1 MHSTPCFYP
10 LVSDPR
16 TPPSR
21 ALAHLH
27 ALMVALAVILLSQA
41 LTLPPVA
48 HRPQLAV
55 GRQVARHPQL
65 QLLASSASPK
75 ETITPTAGLSVGV
88 ACIGC
93 VLFGYHLG
101 VVNAPL
107 DAISATL
114 GFAGD
119 AVRQGRVVSFGLAGA
134 FLGSLGGA
142 SSHTMLV
149 HKPHAVHSPHTSLT
163 AACSTPQ
170 AGRSPTASA
179 ARAASRTR
187 RRPVPSA
194 RPCAPARAPSLRC
207 CLAASSAAWASAP
220 RSAASPSSSRRW
232 RRHHSAAS
240 SPLSTRCPACLPAHP
255 PACPP
260 AYVSPSASPR
270 LCLPQLFTCGGILLS
285 IVAGLPLARA
295 GPAYWRKMF
304 AVAVLPCI
312 AQLGALLAVPES
324 PRWLA
329 QAGRTASNPASPTRS
344 PTRSRTPAPGP

>member
-1 MHSTPCFYP
+1 
-10 LVSDPR
+10 
-16 TPPSR
+16 
-21 ALAHLH
+21 
-27 ALMVALAVILLSQA
+27 
-41 LTLPPVA
+41 
-48 HRPQLAV
+48 
-55 GRQVARHPQL
+55 
-65 QLLASSASPK
+65 
-75 ETITPTAGLSVGV
+75 
-88 ACIGC
+88 
-93 VLFGYHLG
+93 
-101 VVNAPL
+101 
-107 DAISATL
+107 
-114 GFAGD
+114 
-119 AVRQGRVVSFGLAGA
+119 
-134 FLGSLGGA
+134 
-142 SSHTMLV
+142 MLV
-149 HKPHAVHSPHTSLT
+149 HKPHAVHSPHPSLT
-163 AACSTPQ
+163 VARSTPQ

-187 RRPVPSA
+187 RRPAPSA

-240 SPLSTRCPACLPAHP
+240 SPLSTRCLACLPAHP

-329 QAGRTASNPASPTRS
+329 QAGRTASNPKPNPKPNTRTRALAPAPSLPRKGGAHGRGPGGGDTPVGAGRERAASGDERYGGRQLGAAGEPALPPARGDLEPALRLPAVRRHQCRRLLLYQGARHAHGEHAARGAHSEGRTRS
-344 PTRSRTPAPGP
+344 PCSPLQRTCSGIPTGLAYRTRRCTSI